1 MEFSR
6 QEYWSGLP
14 FPFAGD
20 LPNSGIES
28 WSSALW
34 VHSLPS
40 ELPGKSNRTHS
51 MRLLEPSSQKDMQL
65 LIFFFFF
72 NIPEYLFLEPLVT
85 MNKPR
90 YSRPSGCEEAQVT
103 QKDPMLG
110 MSIDGT
116 GWIQAQ
122 SHSKEASR

>member
-20 LPNSGIES
+20 LPNPGIES
-28 WSSALW
+28 WPPALW
-34 VHSLPS
+34 VDSLPS

-51 MRLLEPSSQKDMQL
+51 MRLLNLALKRPCSSY
-65 LIFFFFF
+65 FFFFF

-90 YSRPSGCEEAQVT
+90 YSRPSGCEEALVT

-122 SHSKEASR
+122 SHSKEAFR